1 MSEPGAG
8 LPIQEVSR
16 LLGVPAPTLRSW
28 ERRYGVPVTTRSP
41 GGHRRYTDPELR
53 QLRMF
58 RDEVAVGH
66 RASYAASVVRAWA
79 EGGVHQHRVQELL
92 AASDALRPE
101 GVRQVLDAS
110 RDEVGLE
117 VTVDAV
123 LLPAM
128 RQIGAWWSAGRCD
141 EAQEHLTTEAV
152 RGWLARVTAFAP
164 PPESSAPVLLACGP
178 RDLHSLG
185 IEAFAALLADNRLPS
200 RLLGARTPSRTL
212 VTAADATGA
221 AAVVVVSH
229 LPSQRRPAVDALR
242 ALDPD
247 RRPIFY
253 AGNAFLF
260 PASRKGVPGTYLGD
274 NLGEAART
282 VRAALAS

>member
-1 MSEPGAG
+1 MPEPAAG
-8 LPIQEVSR
+8 LRIQEVSR

-58 RDEVAVGH
+58 RDEVATGR
-66 RASYAASVVRAWA
+66 RASYAAGVVRAWA
-79 EGGVHQHRVQELL
+79 EGGLHRERIEQLL
-92 AASDALRPE
+92 AASDAMRPDA
-101 GVRQVLDAS
+101 VRQVLDAAHA
-110 RDEVGLE
+110 ELGLE
-117 VTVDAV
+117 ATVDGV

-152 RGWLARVTAFAP
+152 RGWVARVTAFAP
-164 PPESSAPVLLACGP
+164 APESSAPVLLACGP

-185 IEAFAALLADNRLPS
+185 IEAFAALLAEHRLGA

-212 VTAADATGA
+212 LTAAEATGA

-229 LPSQRRPAVDALR
+229 LPSQRRPAVEALR
-242 ALDPD
+242 SLDPD

-260 PASRKGVPGTYLGD
+260 AASRKGVPGTYLGES
-274 NLGEAART
+274 LGDAART
-282 VRAALAS
+282 VRAAVGV